1 MYKPVWQPNVH
12 SLCLTWIFQVYRL
25 QGSVRASDFAKK
37 DLIKDDKRIQREL
50 MDTMR
55 SSNDVIAQMTSRLR
69 KAEEKLHQ
77 ERENVKNLM
86 ILSKKLEQVIKAV
99 KQLDLRNQAGLHY
112 EMDPTSFR
120 DLKIKKH

>member
-1 MYKPVWQPNVH
+1 M
-12 SLCLTWIFQVYRL
+12 YRL

-99 KQLDLRNQAGLHY
+99 KQLDLSNQAGLHY

-120 DLKIKKH
+120 DLEIKKH